1 MTSSSLN
8 LLFPA
13 RLFSLSLFGAPQPR
27 KTNGDDHHDYE
38 DGVLYHRNC
47 PELLDRQYS
56 PTRAPPPPASE
67 ACKGRQRQGAR
78 HVSDTR
84 HSLVRSANAS
94 LPSHTPAD
102 GSARLA
108 DGGSCHAN
116 TIDSCPAG
124 AAADSNLRHHVV
136 RLRKRRRRHALRR
149 CCNR

>member
-56 PTRAPPPPASE
+56 PTRAPPHQQAKL
-67 ACKGRQRQGAR
+67 ARGAKDKE
-78 HVSDTR
+78 HAMSQTPDI
-84 HSLVRSANAS
+84 HSY
-94 LPSHTPAD
+94 
-102 GSARLA
+102 
-108 DGGSCHAN
+108 
-116 TIDSCPAG
+116 
-124 AAADSNLRHHVV
+124 AA
-136 RLRKRRRRHALRR
+136 
-149 CCNR
+149 